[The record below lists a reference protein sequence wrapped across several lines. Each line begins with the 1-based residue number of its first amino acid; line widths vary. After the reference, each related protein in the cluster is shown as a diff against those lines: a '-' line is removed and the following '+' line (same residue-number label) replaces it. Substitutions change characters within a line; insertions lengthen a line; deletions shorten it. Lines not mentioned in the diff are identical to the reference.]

1 MSEWNI
7 KSPLLAGMEVL
18 SCLSQTS
25 GFSTYL
31 LKSEYSDELYVFK
44 SISVPESQTHI
55 DGLKF
60 SGAIQSDE
68 EAVAYYNSEALV
80 YGTELETLSRLAE
93 NGHIASYTDWQILE
107 KEGEI
112 GFDIHLLS
120 PYRRS
125 LKEHLEGTAMSQSKA
140 TKLALD
146 LCHALAELRMSGFVH
161 CNLKPENIY
170 LTDKGDFML
179 GDLGLLPINNLR
191 FSTVPERML
200 GKYSAPELF
209 DVLQCPN
216 DRIDIYSLGLLL
228 YSIYNGGHSPFED
241 EQTNVKSANEKR
253 LAGHTLPAP
262 LFADYEIAAILLKA
276 CAANPADRYPTPDA
290 MMADLD
296 DYVLR
301 NEPDD
306 TLIVP
311 PILVDD
317 DILLTE
323 DAIQEELTP
332 MHFAK
337 AEELDDSFRHHFAPD
352 ADVLNE
358 SIEAIREE
366 QEDAVSV
373 ETAPEPTEESTNVV
387 AEEPAT
393 EEDNAAEQES
403 AAEQE
408 TTEDVPSAE
417 SAEGDTAEPSAEGK
431 KKFVLPKWTWI
442 AGIGVAV
449 VGLLLS
455 AYMLL
460 VPNVSGHTLVHSD
473 ASSFEFRLKSAHDA
487 DFFYASCVDSYGNRF
502 QATEDD
508 GVFRFENL
516 SPGTQYTVRLKT
528 SVGLGI
534 RGIDSFTATTA
545 LATQVEFFA
554 AKPIS
559 ESEVELSFGIQGRD
573 QEQWVILAQA
583 DDGTSR
589 EIRFS
594 GHSVLV
600 KELSPNTAY
609 VFTLQNSAAISLS
622 GQTTV
627 TYDTTSQV
635 TVEDIHASYTDEGV
649 VLTWTF
655 LGRNPGKWSV
665 LYTTPAGEKKEVV
678 AEKSTV
684 EIPYIEPETD
694 YVMEIF
700 CSGMTETATIAVH
713 KHIPTMTSFNA
724 VANADGTVTV
734 TWSSAEDVPQGW
746 RVVAKPKGET
756 TKLLVQNATGN
767 SATISGLPPE
777 MELSISVHPT
787 DGWAVNGTNS
797 ADITTVESK
806 KFSSYGCTSTYLAL
820 FRRPTKENWKP
831 TDLSTSKTAFQSGE
845 TIAFALEALSGV
857 KKSNDTVN
865 VCLAIR
871 KTDGTLVG
879 GKVYSAKWND
889 MWSGKLFADELSL
902 AEISAGSYN
911 LYVYFNSQYVS
922 MTNLTVQ

>member
-1 MSEWNI
+1 MSEWNL
-7 KSPLLAGMEVL
+7 KSPLLAGMEVH
-18 SCLSQTS
+18 SCLSQNG
-25 GFSTYL
+25 GFSSYL
-31 LKSEYSDELYVFK
+31 LKSEYSEELYVFK
-44 SISVPESQTHI
+44 CISVPESQTHV

-68 EAVAYYNSEALV
+68 EAVAYYNKEALV
-80 YGTELETLSRLAE
+80 YQTELETLNRLAE
-93 NGHIASYTDWQILE
+93 SGHIASYTDWRILQ
-107 KEGEI
+107 KDDEI

-125 LKEHLEGTAMSQSKA
+125 LKDYLESTAMSQAKA

-146 LCHALAELRMSGFVH
+146 LCHALAELRSCGFVH

-170 LTDKGDFML
+170 LTDKGDFIL
-179 GDLGLLPINNLR
+179 GDLGLLPVNNLR
-191 FSTVPERML
+191 FATVPERML

-209 DVLQCPN
+209 DVMQSPN
-216 DRIDIYSLGLLL
+216 DRVDIYSLGLLL
-228 YSIYNGGHSPFED
+228 YNIYNGGHNPFED
-241 EQTNVKSANEKR
+241 EQTTAKGANEKR
-253 LAGHTLPAP
+253 LAGCALPAP

-276 CAANPADRYPTPDA
+276 CAPNPAERYPTPDA
-290 MMADLD
+290 MLAELD

-301 NEPDD
+301 NEPND

-311 PILVDD
+311 PIMVDD

-323 DAIQEELTP
+323 DAILEELAP

-337 AEELDDSFRHHFAPD
+337 AEELDESFRHHFAPD

-373 ETAPEPTEESTNVV
+373 ETVPEPTEEPAEEV
-387 AEEPAT
+387 AEVTAETPASAEDALAEEEVSQEDPKPESVENETEEPA
-393 EEDNAAEQES
+393 AE
-403 AAEQE
+403 
-408 TTEDVPSAE
+408 V
-417 SAEGDTAEPSAEGK
+417 K
-431 KKFVLPKWTWI
+431 KKFALPKWAWV
-442 AGIGVAV
+442 AGIGVAA
-449 VGLLLS
+449 VGLLIS

-460 VPNVSGHTLVHSD
+460 VPKVSGHTLLHSD
-473 ASSFEFRLKSAHDA
+473 ASSLEFRLKTAHDA
-487 DFFYASCVDSYGNRF
+487 DFFQASCVDSYGNRF
-502 QATEDD
+502 HATVED
-508 GVFRFENL
+508 GVFRFAEL

-534 RGIDSFTATTA
+534 RGVESFTATTA
-545 LATQVEFFA
+545 LATQVEFFV
-554 AKPIS
+554 AKPIT
-559 ESEVELSFGIQGRD
+559 ESEVELSFAIQGRD
-573 QEQWVILAQA
+573 QEHWVILAQA
-583 DDGTSR
+583 DDGTNR

-655 LGRNPGKWSV
+655 LGRNPGKWTV
-665 LYTTPAGEKKEVV
+665 LYTTPTGEKKEIVS
-678 AEKSTV
+678 EKASA

-694 YVMEIF
+694 YILEIF
-700 CSGMTETATIAVH
+700 CSGMTETATITVH
-713 KHIPTMTSFNA
+713 KHIPTMTAFQA
-724 VANADGTVTV
+724 VANADGTVSV
-734 TWSSAEDVPQGW
+734 TWSSEEDVPQGW
-746 RVVAKPKGET
+746 RVVAKPKDGSA
-756 TKLLVQNATGN
+756 KLLVQSASGN
-767 SATISGLPPE
+767 SATISGLPPK
-777 MELSISVHPT
+777 MELSISVHPA

-797 ADITTVESK
+797 AIITTADSK

-831 TDLSTSKTAFQSGE
+831 ADLGTSKTAFQNGE
-845 TIAFALEALSGV
+845 TMAFALEALSGV
-857 KKSNDTVN
+857 KKSTNTVS

-889 MWSGKLFADELSL
+889 MWSGKLFTGDL
-902 AEISAGSYN
+902 ALTDVPAGSYN

-922 MTNLTVQ
+922 MTNFTVQ

>member
-1 MSEWNI
+1 MSEWNL
-7 KSPLLAGMEVL
+7 KSPLLAGMKVL
-18 SCLSQTS
+18 SCLSQNG

-31 LKSEYSDELYVFK
+31 LKSEFSQERYVFK
-44 SISVPESQTHI
+44 CISVPESQTHI

-68 EAVAYYNSEALV
+68 EAAAYYNKEALV
-80 YGTELETLSRLAE
+80 YQTELETLSRLAE
-93 NGHIASYTDWQILE
+93 SGHIASYTDWRILQ
-107 KEGEI
+107 KDDEI

-125 LKEHLEGTAMSQSKA
+125 LNEYLEGSAMSQAKA
-140 TKLALD
+140 AKLALD
-146 LCHALAELRMSGFVH
+146 LCHALAELRMVGFVH

-170 LTDKGDFML
+170 LTATGNFIL
-179 GDLGLLPINNLR
+179 GDLGLLPVNNLR
-191 FSTVPERML
+191 FATVPQRVL

-209 DVLQCPN
+209 DVMQCPN
-216 DRIDIYSLGLLL
+216 DRVDIYSLGLLL
-228 YSIYNGGHSPFED
+228 YNIYNGGHSPFED
-241 EQTNVKSANEKR
+241 EQTTVKGANEKR

-262 LFADYEIAAILLKA
+262 LFADYEIAAIILKA

-290 MMADLD
+290 MIADLD

-301 NEPDD
+301 NEPND

-311 PILVDD
+311 PIMVDD

-337 AEELDDSFRHHFAPD
+337 AEELDESFRHHFAPD

-358 SIEAIREE
+358 SIEAIRGE
-366 QEDAVSV
+366 QADAVSA
-373 ETAPEPTEESTNVV
+373 ETNPEPAKDSAEEVAEVSVDAAAAEEPTSGDGESTEDTPVAESEESST
-387 AEEPAT
+387 EEPAT
-393 EEDNAAEQES
+393 KEMKII
-403 AAEQE
+403 
-408 TTEDVPSAE
+408 T
-417 SAEGDTAEPSAEGK
+417 
-431 KKFVLPKWTWI
+431 LPRWAWI
-442 AGIGVAV
+442 TGLGVAAL
-449 VGLLLS
+449 GLIIS

-473 ASSFEFRLKSAHDA
+473 ANSLEFRLKTAHGA
-487 DFFYASCVDSYGNRF
+487 DFFHATCVDSYGNRF
-502 QATEDD
+502 HATMED
-508 GVFRFENL
+508 GVFRFAEL

-534 RGIDSFTATTA
+534 RGVDSFTATTA
-545 LATQVEFFA
+545 LATQVEFFV
-554 AKPIS
+554 AKPMT

-600 KELSPNTAY
+600 KDLSPNTAY

-678 AEKSTV
+678 AEKSTI

-694 YVMEIF
+694 YFMEIF
-700 CSGMTETATIAVH
+700 CSGMTETATITVH
-713 KHIPTMTSFNA
+713 KHIPTMTAFQA
-724 VANADGTVTV
+724 TANADGTVTV

-756 TKLLVQNATGN
+756 TKLLVQNASGN
-767 SATISGLPPE
+767 SATISGLPPK

-787 DGWAVNGTNS
+787 DGWAVNGTNA
-797 ADITTVESK
+797 ADITTADSK

-871 KTDGTLVG
+871 NTDGTLIG
-879 GKVYSAKWND
+879 GKVYSSKWND
-889 MWSGKLFADELSL
+889 MWSGKLFAGELSL
-902 AEISAGSYN
+902 ADVPAGSYN

-922 MTNLTVQ
+922 MTNFTVQ